1 MYKSRYSF
9 ENLGND
15 AFEFY
20 EDGVFRFR
28 VKYDSFRSVFEDFAK
43 KELRSSN
50 WIRSVLRIF
59 LKKFPPPFP
68 VSKRKC
74 LSWLS

>member
-1 MYKSRYSF
+1 MDKARYSL

-28 VKYDSFRSVFEDFAK
+28 FKRDYFRSVFKDFAK

-50 WIRSVLRIF
+50 WIGSVLLIF

-68 VSKRKC
+68 VCKRKC
-74 LSWLS
+74 LSYLS